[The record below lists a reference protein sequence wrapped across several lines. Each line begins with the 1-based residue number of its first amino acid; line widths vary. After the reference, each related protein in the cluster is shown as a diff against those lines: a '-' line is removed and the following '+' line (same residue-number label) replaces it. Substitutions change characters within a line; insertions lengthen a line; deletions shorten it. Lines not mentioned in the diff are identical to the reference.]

1 MPTNDMQPKHQMWYF
16 LSYCGSSK
24 TDDSGGKA
32 RWWDDDVNVW
42 RSAAAVVRSRH
53 PPLKMRTCCSEHH
66 PSNRRAGALTQS
78 TAGAQ
83 KINTETFSECVRPPC
98 VQGSLW
104 PGRWSSGGEGRAW
117 ERAERV
123 MARQRGCWHYV
134 SQAAWEWG
142 LLADGSWARL
152 TWRRPPPEQTAGDPA
167 WWACL
172 LKMRQVLPHLPICG
186 WRNYIWNFGH
196 ITWSFR

>member
-1 MPTNDMQPKHQMWYF
+1 MPTNDMHAAKTSNVIF
-16 LSYCGSSK
+16 LVLLWLIKDRWQWWEGQVVGRRCKCLTICCGGCSFSPSSAEDAPLLFRAPPVQQ
-24 TDDSGGKA
+24 TRGRAHS
-32 RWWDDDVNVW
+32 VNSW
-42 RSAAAVVRSRH
+42 RAEDQHRDFFRV
-53 PPLKMRTCCSEHH
+53 
-66 PSNRRAGALTQS
+66 
-78 TAGAQ
+78 
-83 KINTETFSECVRPPC
+83 CVRPPC

-134 SQAAWEWG
+134 SHAAWEWG

-186 WRNYIWNFGH
+186 RRTYKWNFGH
-196 ITWSFR
+196 IT